1 MGNCITQDVL
11 HLLDLL
17 PRWFVLV
24 LQRAA
29 EARSGPNL
37 KGKSTPFQKLLKFD
51 HFLLHFLKDRTTRL
65 FLYYFANS
73 ISLYVPSVQ
82 PLLPCCRPE
91 LLRGLGVG
99 LKCVFFL
106 VLFPIY
112 ILQNE
117 YFFTESPAAAARR
130 TSATCSGLAPLL
142 ESCREIRSKIEYND
156 YRAFPIFV
164 SSECEKFPPGS
175 AR

>member
-1 MGNCITQDVL
+1 MFGKLHYTQDVL

-82 PLLPCCRPE
+82 PLLPGCRPE
-91 LLRGLGVG
+91 LLRGLWVG

-112 ILQNE
+112 FLQKTFLPNLPLPP
-117 YFFTESPAAAARR
+117 PAGPRPRARASLPSWRAAGKSR
-130 TSATCSGLAPLL
+130 
-142 ESCREIRSKIEYND
+142 
-156 YRAFPIFV
+156 
-164 SSECEKFPPGS
+164 
-175 AR
+175 